1 MGYTGG
7 NNRGAEAATGE
18 WLFILNQDT
27 QLEPDGLEQL
37 IRGLETTKSDAASSQ
52 VASLSSTKTLPQPL
66 NFDIFGRPTWVEENS
81 ARNAQPELW
90 PRCFMFGGPG
100 FMIRREVWK
109 KLGGFDAKHFM
120 YAEDD
125 DISWKL
131 WLAGYQAIH
140 VRNAILHHRNSME
153 DGSWEISTF
162 TRYLVNRNNLLVIAK
177 NAQHILLLCAFLQI
191 LMLLAEAFLFLL
203 TTRNWKFVWNS
214 YFKAIID
221 AFKMWPHVLEKR
233 RWNRKIRR
241 RSDWEMAR
249 LFLRF
254 RINRWD
260 MIKAFF
266 LKGQR
271 PVIKQTKKTT

>member
-1 MGYTGG
+1 LVSVVISCFNGTPWLPKCFAALRSQTIFDQIEVILVDDLSTDGTLAAGRRELASFPRAQVIENAVAMGYTGG

-153 DGSWEISTF
+153 DGAP
-162 TRYLVNRNNLLVIAK
+162 L
-177 NAQHILLLCAFLQI
+177 
-191 LMLLAEAFLFLL
+191 
-203 TTRNWKFVWNS
+203 
-214 YFKAIID
+214 
-221 AFKMWPHVLEKR
+221 
-233 RWNRKIRR
+233 
-241 RSDWEMAR
+241 
-249 LFLRF
+249 
-254 RINRWD
+254 
-260 MIKAFF
+260 
-266 LKGQR
+266 
-271 PVIKQTKKTT
+271 PVTS